1 MKTCT
6 ATQFRKA
13 FLFCSGHV
21 LLLVALLLLAL
32 TGCNRTELKDDEHQ
46 GHHHDAAAKTTTRYG
61 RTLPWAAAWCVLT

>member
-32 TGCNRTELKDDEHQ
+32 TGCNRTELKDDQH
-46 GHHHDAAAKTTTRYG
+46 
-61 RTLPWAAAWCVLT
+61 